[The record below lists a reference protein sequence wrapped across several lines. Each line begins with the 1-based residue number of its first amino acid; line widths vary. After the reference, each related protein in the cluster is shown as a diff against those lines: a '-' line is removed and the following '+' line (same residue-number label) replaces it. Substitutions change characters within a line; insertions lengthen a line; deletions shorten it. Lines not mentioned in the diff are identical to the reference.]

1 MCESEIDKLHVFTT
15 YLESGV
21 WVVKGRSLTPTYLI
35 SLRFDHTIAVTSLSR
50 RKKTILVFI
59 FND

>member
-21 WVVKGRSLTPTYLI
+21 WVVKGAIVDAYL
-35 SLRFDHTIAVTSLSR
+35 SDLFT
-50 RKKTILVFI
+50 F
-59 FND
+59 